1 MLILSLY
8 NEATHSTPIPPPFQP
23 HAHAHPLPPL
33 HAAVSYIIFD
43 ITIKFH
49 KTVIN
54 QRFYAIFIFLC
65 SYINLEIANV

>member
-8 NEATHSTPIPPPFQP
+8 NETIHSHPTHTPTPADPCR
-23 HAHAHPLPPL
+23 PL

-43 ITIKFH
+43 ITIKCH

-54 QRFYAIFIFLC
+54 QHFYALFRILC

>member
-1 MLILSLY
+1 MKQ
-8 NEATHSTPIPPPFQP
+8 PIPTPSNPFHTP
-23 HAHAHPLPPL
+23 TPCHPL

-43 ITIKFH
+43 ITIKCH

-54 QRFYAIFIFLC
+54 QCIDTLFRIFS